1 MAAKK
6 KRGVPQHDVSDEARQ
21 LARQLLAVLD
31 KAGMKGN
38 DSDAAV
44 FARAGLVGLV
54 DGTVAIVGGT
64 IVQNS
69 TTHRERLKRAREVL
83 EGKPGS
89 ETARRRKI
97 VAAAQTALSYYRTGD
112 SLGMSR
118 VAMLMNLLR
127 PIDEAFR
134 TLAPRTE
141 VGEMNGKIITLAAK
155 MEHANASPVTIAA
168 LACKLAGVEKDV
180 PEELDESDKLKL
192 IVQRFK
198 DAL

>member
-1 MAAKK
+1 MKRRKLSSMAAKR

-21 LARQLLAVLD
+21 LARQLLTLLD
-31 KAGMKGN
+31 KEGIAGN

-97 VAAAQTALSYYRTGD
+97 VAAAQTALSYYRAGD

-118 VAMLMNLLR
+118 VAILMNLLR

-155 MEHANASPVTIAA
+155 MEHANASALTIAV
-168 LACKLAGVEKDV
+168 LACKLAGVEQGTQKQIT
-180 PEELDESDKLKL
+180 E
-192 IVQRFK
+192 RFK
-198 DAL
+198 KAL